1 MDISGVLAI
10 SGKPGLYKVIGQSKE
25 TLIVQSLIDGRKF
38 PASATN
44 RVSALEDISIYTY
57 EEDLPLSD
65 VLGKIFSNLS
75 GKSAIDHK
83 SKPEELK
90 AFMLEVLPDYD
101 EDRVY
106 TSDIKKLIQWYN
118 SLLSAGILKEE
129 KKTVAKKDAKTKT
142 AAKKPAA
149 KKATTAKKP
158 GAKKAPAAKKTTTAK
173 KTITKVTKQSAK

>member
-57 EEDLPLSD
+57 EKDLPLSD
-65 VLGKIFSNLS
+65 VLGKVFKKLS
-75 GKSAIDHK
+75 GKEAIDHK

-90 AFMLEVLPDYD
+90 AFMLDVLPDYD

-129 KKTVAKKDAKTKT
+129 KKETKPKSDKKAPAVKKTT
-142 AAKKPAA
+142 AKKPAA
-149 KKATTAKKP
+149 KKAP
-158 GAKKAPAAKKTTTAK
+158 VAKKTTTAK

>member
-38 PASATN
+38 PASASN
-44 RVSALEDISIYTY
+44 RVSSLEDISIYTY
-57 EEDLPLSD
+57 EEDMPLAD
-65 VLGKIFSNLS
+65 VLGKIFKNLS
-75 GKSAIDHK
+75 GKEALSHK

-90 AFMLEVLPDYD
+90 AFMVSVLPDYD

-106 TSDIKKLIQWYN
+106 GSDIKKLVQWYN

-129 KKTVAKKDAKTKT
+129 KKDAKKTTTAKKPVAKKTT
-142 AAKKPAA
+142 TAKKPAA
-149 KKATTAKKP
+149 KKAPATKKP
-158 GAKKAPAAKKTTTAK
+158 IAKKAV
-173 KTITKVTKQSAK
+173 TKVTNQSAK